1 MVTRNIEA
9 KTATQVNST
18 LIGVQIRPRSE
29 RVVNGIYVNYHYTL
43 TGLTNCVEYVDKDGS
58 YRPSDSGFST
68 LIIQVYDPQDPDAKI
83 YAVYFYDGSSEYDNN
98 GDQYLKILSVP
109 FADSYM
115 WVKTAS
121 VQGDIL
127 YDLNWDETL
136 QAYVA
141 SSRNDTFFTD
151 IALSGLEVCNISD
164 TQFIDTAGVKFN
176 YLPVIN
182 TETRVL
188 QSNYGYGLYHYSGG
202 RLTEMYFQKTSTLKN
217 YGGNRYYYWDGEGS
231 GYPVYYTNQTG
242 VGTKNITWDAVNT
255 GDPVIYRVQNST
267 YNPMTVKSVDDEIVT
282 EPLECYVQY
291 SVDGETW
298 TDWPDPLTDD
308 NNVIC
313 NIPRYMYLK
322 FSQDVVITEE

>member
-18 LIGVQIRPRSE
+18 LIGVQIRPHSE

-58 YRPSDSGFST
+58 YRPSDSGFGT
-68 LIIQVYDPQDPDAKI
+68 LIIQVYDPQDPTAKI
-83 YAVYFYDGSSEYDNN
+83 YAVYFYDGTSENDNN
-98 GDQYLKILSVP
+98 GNQYLKILSVP
-109 FADSYM
+109 YADSYM
-115 WVKTAS
+115 WVKASS

-151 IALSGLEVCNISD
+151 IAINDLSVCNISD

-182 TETRVL
+182 PETQVL
-188 QSNYGYGLYHYSGG
+188 QSNYGYGLYNNSGG
-202 RLTEMYFQKTSTLKN
+202 RLTEMYFSKTSTSKN
-217 YGGNRYYYWDGEGS
+217 YQGKRYFYWDGEGS
-231 GYPVYYTNQTG
+231 GYPVYDTNKTG
-242 VGTKNITWDAVNT
+242 VGTLTTWDLVNAGGAV
-255 GDPVIYRVQNST
+255 VYRIQNNT
-267 YNPMTVKSVDDEIVT
+267 YNPMTIKSVDDEIVT
-282 EPLECYVQY
+282 DPINCTVSY

-298 TDWPDPLTDD
+298 TDWPDPLTDE
-308 NNVIC
+308 NNVIN